1 MSIRDTLGGS
11 VSAIATATE
20 AVIAVALLPLR
31 QADQLMTSRSIEKA
45 RDEVRA
51 RDLRKEM
58 LAALQVS
65 RERSELG
72 QIA

>member
-20 AVIAVALLPLR
+20 AVIAIALLPLK

-58 LAALQVS
+58 LAALRVS

-72 QIA
+72 RIA